1 MPGGSYSLFDKI
13 DGRIARKKLE
23 KVLEMLR
30 TESPQELRKRLGN
43 IDRDEI
49 LAKMEEYNPARLRQ
63 MGISIDELKGS
74 ITERD
79 LQKLIQVLGP
89 DGAVIAQRIKQMLK

>member
-1 MPGGSYSLFDKI
+1 MFDKI